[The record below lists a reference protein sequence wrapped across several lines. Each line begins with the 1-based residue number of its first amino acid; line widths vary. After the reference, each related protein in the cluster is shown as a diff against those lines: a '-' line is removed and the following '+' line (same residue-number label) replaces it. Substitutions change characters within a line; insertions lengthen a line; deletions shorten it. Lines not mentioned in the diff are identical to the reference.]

1 MLINNF
7 SSFVTEDIICTFES
21 GTCDW
26 KITSYGP
33 NEDFKWDLTNGES
46 LSNSETAGPEFDYNN
61 NKEAIFL
68 IAHDNKKEY
77 FATANI
83 TSHNEKAEEIFTMLV
98 SPQYSAKDHPL
109 ECFQF
114 WYFYGVS
121 IILIILT
128 SLIIIW
134 D

>member
-1 MLINNF
+1 MKF
-7 SSFVTEDIICTFES
+7 RCFTEDIICTFES

-46 LSNSETAGPEFDYNN
+46 LSNSETPGPELDFNN

-77 FATANI
+77 LFTDNV
-83 TSHNEKAEEIFTMLV
+83 TSHNEKAEDIFTMLV

-121 IILIILT
+121 LVIT
-128 SLIIIW
+128 P
-134 D
+134 